1 MRLRVV
7 AAVSEE
13 HCWSAWR
20 SSDNAADRW
29 DRLYEWQQL
38 GDVMCVGPGEQA
50 GERYAVGVGD
60 QVVLAAEFA
69 PVNRTGPGL
78 IAPKSAR
85 SEAESQTARERSRR
99 PAARSWE
106 SRRSCGA

>member
-20 SSDNAADRW
+20 SSDNSADRW

-78 IAPKSAR
+78 IAPKKRPQRGRVADSPGEVKAPGG
-85 SEAESQTARERSRR
+85 AELGEQALV
-99 PAARSWE
+99 
-106 SRRSCGA
+106 